1 MANMTTILN
10 QLSDFKFH
18 DKKLQTVLGHSL
30 FDFAAG
36 HLDDIDS
43 LHLTERSVRIRLTD
57 GRGDF
62 WLTWFDDK
70 CMSGCG
76 CTVEGDQCYLYW
88 KDGEPLKAVKDR
100 IRKVYDLFVMYLN
113 TKNIQKELKEKY
125 DATLNDVI
133 R

>member
-1 MANMTTILN
+1 MANMTKILN

-18 DKKLQTVLGHSL
+18 DKRLQTVLGHSL

-36 HLDDIDS
+36 HLDDIDR
-43 LHLTERSVRIRLTD
+43 LHLTERSVRIKLTD
-57 GRGDF
+57 YRGDF

-76 CTVEGDQCYLYW
+76 CTVEGEQCYLYW

-100 IRKVYDLFVMYLN
+100 ISKVYDLFVMYLN
-113 TKNIQKELKEKY
+113 IKSTQKELKEKY
-125 DATLNDVI
+125 DATFNAVI
-133 R
+133 K

>member
-1 MANMTTILN
+1 MAQMTKILN

-36 HLDDIDS
+36 HLDDIDT
-43 LHLTERSVRIRLTD
+43 LRLTERSVRITLTD

-88 KDGEPLKAVKDR
+88 KDGEPLKAVKER
-100 IRKVYDLFVMYLN
+100 ISKVYDLFVMTLN
-113 TKNIQKELKEKY
+113 IKNTQRELKEKY
-125 DATLNDVI
+125 DATLQDVI